1 MVEHY
6 DVQGEVT
13 VAVQAIEEL
22 LLCTVV
28 DFGGSVIRIKRLSQ
42 DTISFSM
49 KVSVA
54 PAQLPAL
61 YHHLREQVN
70 LQLGEDVLDY
80 LQLIAK

>member
-49 KVSVA
+49 KVSVV

>member
-1 MVEHY
+1 MGEHY

-61 YHHLREQVN
+61 YHHLLEQVN